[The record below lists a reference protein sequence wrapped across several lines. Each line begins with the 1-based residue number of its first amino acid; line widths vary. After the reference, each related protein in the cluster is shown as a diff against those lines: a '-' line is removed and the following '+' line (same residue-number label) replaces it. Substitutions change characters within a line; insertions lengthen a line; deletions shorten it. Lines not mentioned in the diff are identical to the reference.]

1 MVKGK
6 TNKGIIPLLITIF
19 LVLITLVVSLSFDY
33 LLNYKHF
40 IGFALVVLSAVLF
53 FKSKKIYVAVFTL
66 TLTLGFINLIDIY
79 YTNITFGI
87 GMIKLNPIF
96 LGLLIMFLILNK
108 EELNDLFPENKK
120 LD

>member
-1 MVKGK
+1 MIKGK
-6 TNKGIIPLLITIF
+6 INKGITPLLIAVF
-19 LVLITLVVSLSFDY
+19 LVLISIIFSLSSGY
-33 LLNYKHF
+33 WLNYKHVVGF
-40 IGFALVVLSAVLF
+40 TLIGLSTVLF
-53 FKSKKIYVAVFTL
+53 FKSKKIYVAVFVF

-96 LGLLIMFLILNK
+96 LGLLIMFLNLNK